1 MGVLHTLAQIV
12 VNGILLGGVY
22 AVMASGLSLIFGVVK
37 VLQISHTMLIILG
50 CYLSYTI
57 ATHLSLD
64 PFLSILITAPVL
76 SLLGFALYRF
86 IVSPLKNGPPVA
98 VLLAFFGVILILE
111 NTVGIIW
118 TTNYSALYSFY
129 QGKSFTIYGLIF
141 SLSRMLAF
149 GTAALVLSALLL
161 FLKKTETGRAIRA
174 VSQDRETAQVL
185 GVDVDRI
192 FVIVFGISTALAAVG
207 GSLMGIIYSF
217 YPALHWQW
225 LGVVFSVIVLGGL
238 GQVNGAILA
247 ALIIGTAESL
257 SSYYLGS
264 QWGPVVAFA
273 ILVIALVHRPQGLL
287 GIKGARI

>member
-1 MGVLHTLAQIV
+1 MGVSHTLAQIV

-57 ATHLSLD
+57 ATQLSLD

-273 ILVIALVHRPQGLL
+273 ILVIALVQRPQGLL

>member
-141 SLSRMLAF
+141 SLSRVLAF
-149 GTAALVLSALLL
+149 GAAALVLFALLL

-192 FVIVFGISTALAAVG
+192 FLVVFGISTALAAVG

-264 QWGPVVAFA
+264 QWGPMVAFA
-273 ILVIALVHRPQGLL
+273 ILVIALVQRPQGLL

>member
-1 MGVLHTLAQIV
+1 MGVSHTLAQIV

-57 ATHLSLD
+57 ATQLSLD

-264 QWGPVVAFA
+264 QWGPMVAFA
-273 ILVIALVHRPQGLL
+273 ILVIALVQRPQGLL

>member
-1 MGVLHTLAQIV
+1 MGVSHTLAQIV

-57 ATHLSLD
+57 ATQLSLD

-141 SLSRMLAF
+141 SLSRVLAF
-149 GTAALVLSALLL
+149 GEAALVLFALLL

-192 FVIVFGISTALAAVG
+192 FLIVFGISTALAAVG

-264 QWGPVVAFA
+264 QWGPMVAFA
-273 ILVIALVHRPQGLL
+273 ILVIALVQRPQGLL

>member
-1 MGVLHTLAQIV
+1 MGVSHTLAQIV
-12 VNGILLGGVY
+12 INGILLGGVY

-129 QGKSFTIYGLIF
+129 QV
-141 SLSRMLAF
+141 SL
-149 GTAALVLSALLL
+149 
-161 FLKKTETGRAIRA
+161 
-174 VSQDRETAQVL
+174 
-185 GVDVDRI
+185 
-192 FVIVFGISTALAAVG
+192 
-207 GSLMGIIYSF
+207 Y
-217 YPALHWQW
+217 W
-225 LGVVFSVIVLGGL
+225 
-238 GQVNGAILA
+238 GQV
-247 ALIIGTAESL
+247 
-257 SSYYLGS
+257 
-264 QWGPVVAFA
+264 
-273 ILVIALVHRPQGLL
+273 
-287 GIKGARI
+287 

>member
-1 MGVLHTLAQIV
+1 MGVSHTLAQIV

-57 ATHLSLD
+57 ATQLSLD

-129 QGKSFTIYGLIF
+129 QGKSFTIYELIF
-141 SLSRMLAF
+141 SLSRVLAF
-149 GTAALVLSALLL
+149 GAAALVLFALLL

-192 FVIVFGISTALAAVG
+192 FLIVFGISTALAAVG

-264 QWGPVVAFA
+264 QWGPMVAFA
-273 ILVIALVHRPQGLL
+273 ILVIALVQRPQGLL

>member
-1 MGVLHTLAQIV
+1 M
-12 VNGILLGGVY
+12 
-22 AVMASGLSLIFGVVK
+22 MASGLSLIFGVVR

-50 CYLSYTI
+50 TYLSYTF
-57 ATHLSLD
+57 ATSLSLD
-64 PFLSILITAPVL
+64 PFVSILITAPLL
-76 SLLGFALYRF
+76 SLLGMALYKL
-86 IVSPLKNGPPVA
+86 IVAPLRNKPPVT
-98 VLLAFFGVILILE
+98 VLLAFFGVILIFE
-111 NTVGIIW
+111 NATGIVW
-118 TTNYSALYSFY
+118 TTNYTAIYSVY
-129 QGKSFTIYGLIF
+129 QGKSILLAGFTM
-141 SLSRMLAF
+141 SLPRVMAF
-149 GTAALVLSALLL
+149 MVAAIIISALLL

-185 GVDVDRI
+185 GVDVDRV
-192 FVIVFGISTALAAVG
+192 FLLVFGMSTALAAVG

-257 SSYYLGS
+257 SSYYLGA

-273 ILVIALVHRPQGLL
+273 ILIITLVQRPQGLL
-287 GIKGARI
+287 GSKGARI